1 MYKKVAENR
10 YGQVKYVITIDS
22 GKTLEQEVNLLPR
35 FGHETGCIAE
45 CLIEDT
51 MVYHYYTREGNGN
64 EGTWKKLK
72 QTDVEENKIGA
83 IPNTFID
90 TLTF

>member
-45 CLIEDT
+45 CLDKGT
-51 MVYHYYTREGNGN
+51 MNYYYHISNVNGGD
-64 EGTWKKLK
+64 GTWNKLD
-72 QTDVEENKIGA
+72 QTFNNGVVSISD
-83 IPNTFID
+83 TFINS
-90 TLTF
+90 LTF

>member
-22 GKTLEQEVNLLPR
+22 GKTLEQEVELLPK

-45 CLIEDT
+45 CLDKGI
-51 MVYHYYTREGNGN
+51 MNYYYHVQNGN
-64 EGTWKKLK
+64 SGYGVWNKLE
-72 QTDVEENKIGA
+72 QPNINTGIIS
-83 IPNTFID
+83 IPSAFINS
-90 TLTF
+90 LTF

>member
-22 GKTLEQEVNLLPR
+22 GKTLEQEVELLPK

-45 CLIEDT
+45 CLDKGI
-51 MVYHYYTREGNGN
+51 MNYYYHINNVNGGD
-64 EGTWKKLK
+64 GTWNKLDR
-72 QTDVEENKIGA
+72 TFNNGVVSISD
-83 IPNTFID
+83 TFINS
-90 TLTF
+90 LTF